1 MFWTDKIELVI
12 CLSVILVM
20 LSALIAYSFKELPQ
34 GVPLEMGMLISGMD
48 VLAA

>member
-20 LSALIAYSFKELPQ
+20 LPALIAYSFKELPQ